1 MNILV
6 FGAQGSGKSTHAK
19 YIADKLGL
27 PYVYT
32 GDLFRKLAKADSPFG
47 QQIRERLDRGLM
59 QPNPIATKAF
69 RQYLGSLDLS
79 KGVVL
84 DGYPRNFAQALSLP
98 VGIDLVIYIIL
109 PEKIA
114 IERLLKRGRQD
125 DTPGSI
131 RRRLDHY
138 KKETAPLLTHFRIKG
153 AAVVEVDN
161 TPPIGV
167 VQKKIDGLLKNQ
179 RRNQENS

>member
-19 YIADKLGL
+19 YIAEKLGL
-27 PYVYT
+27 AYVYT
-32 GDLFRKLAKADSPFG
+32 GDLFRKLAQENSPFG
-47 QQIRERLDRGLM
+47 RQIKERVAKGLM
-59 QPNPIATKAF
+59 IPNPIAIKAF
-69 RQYLGSLDLS
+69 KRYLSSLDLS

-98 VGIDLVIYIIL
+98 IQVDLLVYITL

-114 IERLLKRGRQD
+114 IERLLKRKRPD
-125 DTPGSI
+125 DTPQSI
-131 RRRLDHY
+131 RTRLDHY
-138 KKETAPLLTHFRIKG
+138 KKETAHLLTHFRAKG

-161 TPPIGV
+161 TPPIET
-167 VQKKIDGLLKNQ
+167 VQKKIDDLLKNQ
-179 RRNQENS
+179 RRDKDYA